1 MGRAPTRRRRNQCE
15 RAGSAEQRQALA
27 RSRTRAILGAVTLYF
42 AFVCAVPVLAYW
54 AFTHQQNWGEFGR
67 VVAGAI
73 GTVLAAGGAV
83 LAAYLAL
90 LNGDRTRA
98 QDRETIDRDR
108 RLQAERDLRARFMS
122 AAEQMGDERYTVRQA
137 GAYTMAAIA
146 DDWLALATGD
156 SMQQREAQVCIDVL
170 CASLRDPAGD
180 NTTGQREEPR
190 DQPVRQVIIRIIAS
204 HVRGDAET
212 SWRHLEFDLSGAHLH
227 DVDLSQCHF
236 DGRLSLR
243 EASFSGEQA
252 TFTGSHFA
260 DTTFNAAVFHPG
272 TKAEFAG
279 ATWTAA
285 AQFERTK
292 FGGSVTFDDA
302 TFLAGV
308 CLLGAWLGTPS
319 EGASEVSFR
328 NTTFFGTADFSY
340 VKVFCPFVVFAQAN
354 FKGPA
359 MFLELKA
366 NHPEHHPSVSFYRAT
381 FEGPADFRNIEIG
394 GQANFKHTQF
404 LSARS
409 ASASQDDVDF
419 DSDDAVRFDHAAL
432 WIAEFV
438 SAMFTRE
445 VSFYRAIFHTEAQ
458 FRAVVF
464 DAPARFEA
472 ATFENGAN
480 FRNIELSGG
489 ATFHRVEFGDR
500 PVDFS
505 DPVAWKDIRF
515 DWDSPGTR
523 FVTSRLTQPSN
534 VLPAQWPPALSDDE

>member
-1 MGRAPTRRRRNQCE
+1 M
-15 RAGSAEQRQALA
+15 
-27 RSRTRAILGAVTLYF
+27 TLYF
-42 AFVCAVPVLAYW
+42 VFVCAAPVLAYW
-54 AFTHQQNWGEFGR
+54 AFTRQQNWGEFGR
-67 VVAGAI
+67 VVAGPI

-98 QDRETIDRDR
+98 QDRETVDRDR
-108 RLQAERDLRARFMS
+108 RLQTERDLRARFMS
-122 AAEQMGDERYTVRQA
+122 AAEQMGDERFTVRQA

-146 DDWLALATGD
+146 DDWLALAAGD
-156 SMQQREAQVCIDVL
+156 SLQQREAQVCIDVL

-204 HVRGDAET
+204 HLRGDTET
-212 SWRHLEFDLSGAHLH
+212 SWKHLEFDLSGAHLH

-272 TKAEFAG
+272 TTAEFAG
-279 ATWTAA
+279 STWSTA

-292 FGGSVTFDDA
+292 FGGSVTFDGA

-319 EGASEVSFR
+319 EGASEVSLR
-328 NTTFFGTADFSY
+328 STTFFGTADFSY
-340 VKVFCPFVVFAQAN
+340 AKVFCPFVVFDKAT
-354 FKGPA
+354 FKGSA
-359 MFLELKA
+359 LFSSLKA
-366 NHPEHHPSVSFYRAT
+366 NHPQHHSSVSFLEAT
-381 FEGPADFRNIEIG
+381 FEGPADFRDIGIG
-394 GQANFKHTQF
+394 GQANFRQTKF
-404 LSARS
+404 LGDQST
-409 ASASQDDVDF
+409 SASQDDVDF
-419 DSDDAVRFDHAAL
+419 DSDDAVRFDHAQL

-438 SAMFTRE
+438 SALFTRE
-445 VSFYRAIFHTEAQ
+445 VSFYRTTFQTRAQ
-458 FRAVVF
+458 FRAAVF
-464 DAPARFEA
+464 DTPARFEA
-472 ATFENGAN
+472 ATIENGAN
-480 FRNIELSGG
+480 FRNVDFSCG
-489 ATFHRVEFGDR
+489 ATFHRAEFGDD

-505 DPVAWKDIRF
+505 DPVAWNDVRF

-523 FVTSRLTQPSN
+523 FVTSRLTQPPN
-534 VLPAQWPPALSDDE
+534 VLPSQWPPAPSDDGADAAHRN